1 MSKSLSKSLLT
12 LTLVLGLSAAS
23 AQNAVPFPTSDDLTI
38 HALEYPNPEAK
49 AVVLLFHQAHS
60 NKTEYAPIAPEFVKM
75 GFVALAVDQRVGG
88 TLFGAGNDTIRVN
101 GGGYFYDEAMPDV
114 EAAILWAKTQHPN
127 LPVWLVGSS
136 YSAMLVL
143 QAAAVHPEVQGVLSF
158 SPAMGG
164 NKEPVLQKLA
174 KLDKSAVFI
183 SSAKASSE
191 VEAAKE
197 VFEAIKS
204 PNKIQVVPSLM
215 GVHGASILRPERA
228 EIGGTEVWEAVRKFI
243 SKHLTEQ

>member
-1 MSKSLSKSLLT
+1 MKL
-12 LTLVLGLSAAS
+12 
-23 AQNAVPFPTSDDLTI
+23 
-38 HALEYPNPEAK
+38 
-49 AVVLLFHQAHS
+49 
-60 NKTEYAPIAPEFVKM
+60 

-158 SPAMGG
+158 SPTLSGDKDLMV
-164 NKEPVLQKLA
+164 EKLG